1 MTPRRWWRLL
11 SWVLFPL
18 AVLGWLPALPA
29 YLNRAA
35 LWLARQLA
43 RPYLHARQRAHGWVK
58 LGPTWVKGG
67 RVNRRR
73 GGAS

>member
-11 SWVLFPL
+11 SWLLLPL
-18 AVLGWLPALPA
+18 AVLGLLPSLPA
-29 YLNRAA
+29 YANRGA
-35 LWLARQLA
+35 LWLSRQLA
-43 RPYLHARQRAHGWVK
+43 RPYVHCRARSRGWVK

-73 GGAS
+73 GVAS